1 MNYSSLNPYKNVLR
15 VTVILINEM
24 VTLSRSDVVEFIAEL
39 VRIEC

>member
-1 MNYSSLNPYKNVLR
+1 MNYSSLNPYKNVLL